1 MHKISYYLI
10 NSITLYR
17 LLAAPV
23 LVFIIFYG
31 KYDLFKWLLA
41 LSFFTDL
48 IDGTLARKFKVS
60 SVFGSRLDSV
70 ADDLTVLAGMIG
82 LIVFHPDFLMQEL
95 TLIAI
100 LLVLFAVQNILALA
114 KYKKVSSFHTYGAK
128 AAAIL
133 QGVFLILFFFMKEPA
148 YILFYSMTALT
159 ALELIEEIILVFYL
173 PQWESNVKGLY
184 WVIKRKEE
192 KT

>member
-1 MHKISYYLI
+1 MRKISYYLI

-31 KYDLFKWLLA
+31 KYDLFKWLLG

-70 ADDLTVLAGMIG
+70 ADDLTVLAGIIG
-82 LIVFHPDFLMQEL
+82 LVVFNPEFLKQEWPVVVV
-95 TLIAI
+95 
-100 LLVLFAVQNILALA
+100 LLALFAVQSVFAYV
-114 KYKKVSSFHTYGAK
+114 KYKKLTSFHTYGAK
-128 AAAIL
+128 TAAIL
-133 QGVFLILFFFMKEPA
+133 QGVFLILFFFLERPN
-148 YILFYSMTALT
+148 YPLFYTMSVVT

-184 WVIKRKEE
+184 WVMRRRK
-192 KT
+192 